1 MTWSCLC
8 RQAPNWSCRTLAA
21 SKLNSSTC
29 SSLQNN
35 RLDHHSLLCVSAGS
49 SKATPAVARVS
60 SARWISTSSAAQAK
74 KQALDRDV
82 IVSVLEAAAT
92 RRDAKGYL
100 QKYTSKERKCPE
112 ALPAAPTLQDA
123 DGSTASVDAKE
134 AVDVAVVKL
143 RLPQEISSRTL
154 SGIAKTLTQ
163 LRVLGLI
170 SLVIVD
176 CGASAKRQVLEDEA
190 LRLCGAIDSFGTP
203 GAKLA
208 DHIFI
213 ERNASLVA
221 SEKPISTKSML
232 FVHDGGVLN
241 KALQHGMIVV
251 MPSMA
256 RPDDISSQT
265 PVEANEAVLALTRYL
280 TGLQSNA
287 KDTASAT
294 LPPVHTPQA
303 ENIASVERVIIL
315 DPVGGIP
322 MARRSDVTH
331 RLINLEQE
339 YDVLL
344 DFLTANTL
352 PTCETLHNMD
362 NLPAQKAAQ
371 GNAHAANLSLAKAA
385 LDLLPTSSSALI
397 TTPLAAANMD
407 SKSPQNPG
415 NHSTEHPLLGF
426 EDMVTT
432 RKQKNPLL
440 HNLLTNRPVLS
451 PSLPLQSIHDEKHDC
466 IRNEKLSI
474 ATMVKRGMPVTIYP
488 DPLKQQWHPAQ
499 PGLQSLRLTDDCIDL
514 PRLVYLIED
523 SFNRKLDVE
532 DYLRRINDNL
542 AGIII
547 AGEYEGA
554 AILTWELPAGL
565 SKETAHGNNRY
576 VPYLDKFAVLKSQ
589 QGSSGVADIVFN
601 AMVQDC
607 FPNGVCW
614 RSRKDNPVNKWYFE
628 RSRGTCQLSGSNW
641 AMFWTTADFK
651 DRGTTLGDYESV
663 CRGVRPSWSDKKHVL
678 E

>member
-1 MTWSCLC
+1 MTWSCVC
-8 RQAPNWSCRTLAA
+8 RQAPNWSCRA
-21 SKLNSSTC
+21 SVVPKLNSPPC

-35 RLDHHSLLCVSAGS
+35 RLDHHSLLCVSPPS
-49 SKATPAVARVS
+49 SRSKSVAASVN
-60 SARWISTSSAAQAK
+60 SARWISASPAPRAK

-92 RRDAKGYL
+92 RRDARGYL

-112 ALPAAPTLQDA
+112 TLPAASALQET
-123 DGSTASVDAKE
+123 DGVAVTAEAKKV
-134 AVDVAVVKL
+134 VDVAVVKL
-143 RLPQEISSRTL
+143 RLPQEVSSHTL

-163 LRVLGLI
+163 LRVLGLT

-176 CGASAKRQVLEDEA
+176 CGAGAKRQVLEDEA

-221 SEKPISTKSML
+221 SEKTTPIESL
-232 FVHDGGVLN
+232 FVHDGGVLK
-241 KALQHGMIVV
+241 KALQHDMIAVI
-251 MPSMA
+251 PSLA
-256 RPDDISSQT
+256 RSDEISSQT

-280 TGLQSNA
+280 TGLQTNG
-287 KDTASAT
+287 DGTESAR
-294 LPPVHTPQA
+294 LWVPMQKA
-303 ENIASVERVIIL
+303 EKIASVERVIIL
-315 DPVGGIP
+315 DPVGGTP
-322 MARRSDVTH
+322 MARRPDVTH
-331 RLINLEQE
+331 RLVNLEQE
-339 YDVLL
+339 YDMLL
-344 DFLTANTL
+344 NFLTANGTPSRGHL
-352 PTCETLHNMD
+352 NNNGNSP
-362 NLPAQKAAQ
+362 AQ
-371 GNAHAANLSLAKAA
+371 GNTHAANLSLAKAA
-385 LDLLPTSSSALI
+385 LGLLPTSSSALI
-397 TTPLAAANMD
+397 TTPQAAANVGSNALRNIGD
-407 SKSPQNPG
+407 RSIK
-415 NHSTEHPLLGF
+415 HPLLGF

-440 HNLLTNRPVLS
+440 YNLLTNRPALS
-451 PSLPLQSIHDEKHDC
+451 PSLPLERIHEEKRDP
-466 IRNEKLSI
+466 IRDDKLGS

-488 DPLKQQWHPAQ
+488 DPLKQPWHPAQ
-499 PGLQSLRLTDDCIDL
+499 PGSQPLRLTDDCIDL
-514 PRLVYLIED
+514 SRLVYLIED
-523 SFNRKLDVE
+523 SFNRKLDVQ
-532 DYLRRINDNL
+532 DYLQRLNDNL

-554 AILTWELPAGL
+554 AILTWELPADL
-565 SKETAHGNNRY
+565 SKETAHRNNRY

-589 QGSSGVADIVFN
+589 QGSSSVADIVFN

-607 FPNGVCW
+607 FPTGVCW

-628 RSRGTCQLSGSNW
+628 RSRGTCQLSGSGW

-651 DRGTTLGDYESV
+651 DRGITLGDYESV

>member
-1 MTWSCLC
+1 MAWSCLC
-8 RQAPNWSCRTLAA
+8 RQAPNWSGRT
-21 SKLNSSTC
+21 SVVPKLNPSTG
-29 SSLQNN
+29 SSLQTS
-35 RLDHHSLLCVSAGS
+35 RLHHHDTLLFVSPGS
-49 SKATPAVARVS
+49 SKAKPIVAGVHS
-60 SARWISTSSAAQAK
+60 GRWISTSSATRAK

-92 RRDAKGYL
+92 RRDARGYL
-100 QKYTSKERKCPE
+100 QKYTAKERKHPE
-112 ALPAAPTLQDA
+112 TLPAATTLHEA
-123 DGSTASVDAKE
+123 DGRTLKVEAKQ
-134 AVDVAVVKL
+134 AVDVAVVIL
-143 RLPQEISSRTL
+143 RLPQDISSHTL

-176 CGASAKRQVLEDEA
+176 CGAGAKRQVLEDEA

-208 DHIFI
+208 DYVFI
-213 ERNASLVA
+213 ERNVNLVA
-221 SEKPISTKSML
+221 SEKPLSTKSVV
-232 FVHDGGVLN
+232 VHDGGVLN
-241 KALQHGMIVV
+241 KALQHDMIVV
-251 MPSMA
+251 LPSMA
-256 RPDDISSQT
+256 RPDDISCQI
-265 PVEANEAVLALTRYL
+265 PVEANKTVLALTRYL

-287 KDTASAT
+287 DDAKSARGPVDT
-294 LPPVHTPQA
+294 PRV
-303 ENIASVERVIIL
+303 EKIASVERLIIL
-315 DPVGGIP
+315 DPAGGTP

-339 YDVLL
+339 YDMLL
-344 DFLTANTL
+344 DLLAAKKKA
-352 PTCETLHNMD
+352 PAREDMDNMD
-362 NLPAQKAAQ
+362 HSPAQ
-371 GNAHAANLSLAKAA
+371 GNVHAANLTLAKAV
-385 LDLLPTSSSALI
+385 LSLLPTSSSALI
-397 TTPLAAANMD
+397 TTPQAAANMG
-407 SKSPQNPG
+407 SNSPETPG
-415 NHSTEHPLLGF
+415 VGSTKHPLLGF
-426 EDMVTT
+426 GDMVTT

-440 HNLLTNRPVLS
+440 HNLLTNRPALS
-451 PSLPLQSIHDEKHDC
+451 PSLPLERIHDEKRDF
-466 IRNEKLSI
+466 IREQKLGS
-474 ATMVKRGMPVTIYP
+474 ATMVKRGMPVTIFP

-499 PGLQSLRLTDDCIDL
+499 PGSQTLRLTDNCIDL
-514 PRLVYLIED
+514 PRLIYLIED
-523 SFNRKLDVE
+523 SFNRKLDVQ
-532 DYLRRINDNL
+532 DYLQRINDNL

-565 SKETAHGNNRY
+565 SKEAAHRDNRY

-589 QGSSGVADIVFN
+589 QGSSSVADIVFN

-641 AMFWTTADFK
+641 AMFWTTAHFK
-651 DRGTTLGDYESV
+651 DRRATLGDYESV